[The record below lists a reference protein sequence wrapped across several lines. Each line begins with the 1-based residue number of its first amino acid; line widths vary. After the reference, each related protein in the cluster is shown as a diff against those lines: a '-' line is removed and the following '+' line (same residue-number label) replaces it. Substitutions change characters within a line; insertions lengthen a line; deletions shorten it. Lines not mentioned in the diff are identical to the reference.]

1 MPPATPQSTATASAS
16 TAVAVAST
24 ANHRQGNPNPNLN
37 PNRIDLKNANN
48 LNRATNSRLSSVVD
62 SDMPDP
68 NSSTGASSAGRPS
81 SSTPIK
87 IDGCEEDTILGKSK
101 YLHKL
106 EVLKRRHRRTK
117 QLQRIYRDCYW
128 ALMEE
133 VKLKHR
139 EYCWKYGTS
148 AFQED
153 EDKTKDGGTLGG
165 TGENNN
171 GNNAVN
177 SNTCGVHGCK
187 SKAMALTRFCHMHI
201 LSDSKQKL
209 YKACNYAIKSS
220 PTGPILCGKPILRST
235 VPSYCSLHFQKAEKH
250 VTRALKKAG
259 LNVSNTS
266 KLAPKFHVIVAEYVS
281 QIQNRRRAA
290 QKAILEITEV
300 KEENSS

>member
-1 MPPATPQSTATASAS
+1 MPPATPQSTAPAPAPASASASAS

-68 NSSTGASSAGRPS
+68 NSSTGANSAGHPS

-87 IDGCEEDTILGKSK
+87 IDGCEEDIILGKSK
-101 YLHKL
+101 YLHKM

-209 YKACNYAIKSS
+209 YKACNYAIKRFAFYSFL
-220 PTGPILCGKPILRST
+220 LC
-235 VPSYCSLHFQKAEKH
+235 
-250 VTRALKKAG
+250 
-259 LNVSNTS
+259 
-266 KLAPKFHVIVAEYVS
+266 VS
-281 QIQNRRRAA
+281 QIFVFAFYTFTINIFLSFLCLSLRIGRLNLSCPRIYSTA
-290 QKAILEITEV
+290 TC
-300 KEENSS
+300 